1 MTIWFPKHAI
11 FAKKYNKKH
20 IQNSASACRRF
31 QSNGPYF
38 KKEPKIVKK
47 CQIGKIGNMVLILK
61 RMMSWVKICHFFPF
75 LTSQEANF
83 LILKHFPYMLVPILV
98 CYSETVDM
106 HSLNF
111 GYVFCYTF
119 SQKMACFG
127 NQIVISVNELI
138 FWPKMSNKLIW

>member
-1 MTIWFPKHAI
+1 MP
-11 FAKKYNKKH
+11 NC
-20 IQNSASACRRF
+20 QNRHYGTHFEEDDVPSK
-31 QSNGPYF
+31 NLP
-38 KKEPKIVKK
+38 
-47 CQIGKIGNMVLILK
+47 
-61 RMMSWVKICHFFPF
+61 FFPF

-98 CYSETVDM
+98 CYSETVDV

-138 FWPKMSNKLIW
+138 F